1 MALPR
6 TGAGNSNGLPPG
18 TGLPLNDQIDRDQK
32 FDPYAA
38 LRAVDNLLRDR
49 AAQGIETSEQ
59 EQRTLEIARNDAVH
73 AIARE
78 EDRYAFGVSDWLR
91 RVELQYLYQV
101 KGIRTHMPS
110 AIFGEGYSGYGNG
123 WTGNKMQ
130 LLYPQDRKRAGRKS
144 RELLIPQPTLRETEQ
159 MTEQLVPLKIDV
171 STENFQLKDYLLW
184 NADDRTVPLKLF
196 VESTLE
202 DYGLPL
208 NLASEVAKR
217 LQNQI
222 NQFHPHIV
230 TESDIR
236 IVIKLD
242 ITVGRHSLKDQFEW
256 DINSKDPTPEQFAA
270 VTVSELGLPP
280 EFGPII
286 AHAIREQS
294 QQFTRNLFETGYQFD
309 GSHANGSCAQI
320 SESSYL
326 RPSSLLE
333 SFTPSLTELDPSEID
348 AYDHRAVRS
357 RRRLGR
363 SSRRGILAP
372 EESPKQNERE
382 IYTPLY
388 SSVLP
393 GGLDRNLDILR
404 MTAYNTPDA
413 FEIFHDLRNR
423 RGIPSASRFDLELAE
438 QYPDRFIVKLKMP
451 RQHMIQKYQS
461 AN

>member
-6 TGAGNSNGLPPG
+6 TGSGNTSGLPPG
-18 TGLPLNDQIDRDQK
+18 STLPKTDQIENDRK

-38 LRAVDNLLRDR
+38 LRAVENLMKDR
-49 AAQGIETSEQ
+49 ASQGVETSEQ
-59 EQRTLEIARNDAVH
+59 EQKTLETAKKDAIH
-73 AIARE
+73 AIIRE
-78 EDRYAFGVSDWLR
+78 EDRYNFGINDWLR

-101 KGIRTHMPS
+101 KGVRTHMPS
-110 AIFGEGYSGYGNG
+110 AIFGEGYAGYGNG

-144 RELLIPQPTLRETEQ
+144 RELVIPKPTLKETEQ
-159 MTEQLVPLKIDV
+159 MPEQLVPLKIDI
-171 STENFQLKDYLLW
+171 STENFQLKDFLLW
-184 NADDRTVPLKLF
+184 NADDRTIPLKLF

-208 NLASEVAKR
+208 NLASEATQR

-222 NQFHPHIV
+222 NQFHPHIF
-230 TESDIR
+230 SNGDMR

-242 ITVGRHSLKDQFEW
+242 VTVGRHTLKDQFEW
-256 DINSKDPTPEQFAA
+256 DINSSDPTPEQFAE
-270 VTVSELGLPP
+270 VTIAELGLPP

-286 AHAIREQS
+286 SHAIREQS

-309 GSHANGSCAQI
+309 GLHASGSCPEVTDSTYI
-320 SESSYL
+320 
-326 RPSSLLE
+326 RPSNLLD
-333 SFTPSLTELDPSEID
+333 SFSPSLTELDASEID

-372 EESPKQNERE
+372 EESPKENERE

-404 MTAYNTPDA
+404 MTAYNLPEA
-413 FEIFHDLRNR
+413 FEIFHDLRLR
-423 RGIPSASRFDLELAE
+423 RRIPSASQFDFELAE
-438 QYPDRFIVKLKMP
+438 QYPDRYIVKLKLP
-451 RQHMIQKYQS
+451 KRR
-461 AN
+461 